1 MNTSKQKEISRQ
13 FKTIKLIQLLVLIF
27 MEGLFFIAMYVHPSL
42 KNSLYSN
49 PPLFTLCAITW
60 FLMIFSFVCLYFDF
74 SVIKKMTGHSYELGK
89 AAYLDSMTGIPNR
102 YSCDQF
108 LKTCCS
114 EDVLASLGCGIVT
127 ISSLARINSK
137 YGHDTGDMII
147 RDFCRI
153 LDRVGSDYGFVGRN
167 SGNEYLIFLE
177 FCSKEKMEQ
186 FFSVLNMQTDSYNKE
201 HPDKPIEL
209 TYAYVLNEDL
219 HSKGFANLIT
229 AAYQKLHDLTDL

>member
-1 MNTSKQKEISRQ
+1 MNTSEHKKISRQ
-13 FKTIKLIQLLVLIF
+13 FKIIKLIQLIVLIS
-27 MEGLFFIAMYVHPSL
+27 MEVLFFIVMFVHPSL

-74 SVIKKMTGHSYELGK
+74 STMKKTSGHSYELGR

-114 EDVLASLGCGIVT
+114 EEILSTLGCGIVT
-127 ISSLARINSK
+127 INNLGEINAK
-137 YGHDTGDMII
+137 YGHDTGDTII
-147 RDFCRI
+147 RDFGKI
-153 LDRVGSDYGFVGRN
+153 LDHVGSGYGFVGRN

-177 FCSKEKMEQ
+177 FCDKAKMDR
-186 FFSVLNMQTDSYNKE
+186 FFHELDAQVLSYNQL
-201 HPDKPIEL
+201 HQDKSIEL
-209 TYAYVLNEDL
+209 IHTYVLNEDL
-219 HSKGFANLIT
+219 QSKGFANLIT
-229 AAYQKLHDLTDL
+229 AAYQKLHDLA

>member
-1 MNTSKQKEISRQ
+1 MNTSEQKKISRL
-13 FKTIKLIQLLVLIF
+13 FKTVKLIQLIVLIF
-27 MEGLFFIAMYVHPSL
+27 MEGLFFIIMYVHPSL

-49 PPLFTLCAITW
+49 PPLFTLCAIMW

-74 SVIKKMTGHSYELGK
+74 SVTKKTTGHSYELGK

-114 EDVLASLGCGIVT
+114 EEVLASLGCGIVT
-127 ISSLARINSK
+127 ISNLGRINTQ
-137 YGHDTGDMII
+137 YGHDTGDTII
-147 RDFCRI
+147 RDFGRI
-153 LDRVGSDYGFVGRN
+153 LDRIGSEYGFVGRN

-177 FCSKEKMEQ
+177 FCDKEKMEH
-186 FFSVLNMQTDSYNKE
+186 FFSDLNTQTASYNKE

-219 HSKGFANLIT
+219 HSQGFASLIT
-229 AAYQKLHDLTDL
+229 AAYQKLHDLT